1 MDDNIDII
9 YIYMYVI
16 LIYGLA
22 SRFFCTSSYE
32 PLNKDS
38 SQVPQIFPAP
48 YSPWVV
54 SHVQLPAWPSNGR
67 TTSSCSWGPANS
79 FISLLLVHTLINYI
93 TMTITIYHYIKLC
106 RDIYI
111 YYTIETYL
119 GWYRIMIPA
128 WCEFMADTASRT
140 MDGAYKQMN
149 YDGLWMYGRYI

>member
-1 MDDNIDII
+1 
-9 YIYMYVI
+9 MYVI

-67 TTSSCSWGPANS
+67 TTSSCSCGPANS
-79 FISLLLVHTLINYI
+79 FISLLLLHTLINYI

-106 RDIYI
+106 RYIYI
-111 YYTIETYL
+111 L
-119 GWYRIMIPA
+119 HHRDLFRMIQDHDPRMV
-128 WCEFMADTASRT
+128 WI
-140 MDGAYKQMN
+140 
-149 YDGLWMYGRYI
+149 YGRHSITHYGWGLQTDELRWFMDVW